1 MKILCIID
9 SLGSGG
15 AQRQITNLAIGLKRR
30 KYNVELLIYNTN
42 SSFYKNQLVSNDIN
56 LIEINKSKFNFFTF
70 LFKIR
75 ILVKRNNYDY
85 IISFQDNTNIIILS
99 SLLFNTKTKIIIS
112 ERTSHQNYKNQ
123 FFTLLKYILYI
134 KSNFIVTN
142 SFYHSN
148 WVKTYY
154 SWLQNKLFTIYNGFE
169 INYPLNNNFTPPN
182 LLVIA
187 RISEEK
193 NCINIIEALNI
204 FYLKNGFCP
213 NIKWAGRFDNI
224 NLSNSYLTQIE
235 NLFIKYPPVKDKWE
249 WMGEINDINSLI
261 KNSRALL
268 LASKYEG
275 LSNVICESFIMSRPV
290 LISNVCEHPTLIGD
304 NERGF
309 LFDQNDI
316 ESIYKSLFKM
326 VFITEYDW
334 NILSQNSYEF
344 AVKNFSLNKMVN
356 SYISLLNNNN

>member
-30 KYNVELLIYNTN
+30 NFNVELLIYNNN
-42 SSFYKNQLVSNDIN
+42 SSFYKQQIIANDIN
-56 LIEINKSKFNFFTF
+56 LIEIIKSKYNFFIF
-70 LFKIR
+70 LYKIR
-75 ILVKRNNYDY
+75 ILVKRNKYDY
-85 IISFQDNTNIIILS
+85 IISFQDNTNIITLS
-99 SLLFNTKTKIIIS
+99 SLIFYNKTKVIIS
-112 ERTSHQNYKNQ
+112 ERTSHQDYKNLY
-123 FFTLLKYILYI
+123 FTLLKYILYI
-134 KSNFIVTN
+134 KSNYITTN

-148 WVKTYY
+148 WVKTNYT
-154 SWLQNKLFTIYNGFE
+154 WLQKKIFTIYNGFE
-169 INYPLNNNFTPPN
+169 INDNLNNNFPPSSF
-182 LLVIA
+182 LVIA

-204 FYLKNGFCP
+204 FYVKNGFCP
-213 NIKWAGRFDNI
+213 SIKWAGRFDKI
-224 NLSNSYLTQIE
+224 NVSNTYLTQIE
-235 NLFIKYPPVKDKWE
+235 NLFTKYPHVKDKWE
-249 WMGEINDINSLI
+249 WMGEVKDIKTLI

-309 LFDQNDI
+309 LFNHNDI

-326 VFITEYDW
+326 AFITEFDW
-334 NILSQNSYEF
+334 KILSQNAYEF
-344 AVKNFSLNKMVN
+344 ALSNFSLNKMVN
-356 SYISLLNNNN
+356 SYISFLNNKN